1 MAKKQNNGSKT
12 GRPSLKKPSLKADS
26 QLSMARRSVYVL
38 TVGDI
43 RILNLTIVKN
53 EVRVEIIAEAI

>member
-1 MAKKQNNGSKT
+1 MAKKLNSGSKT
-12 GRPSLKKPSLKADS
+12 GQLSLKKPLLKADS
-26 QLSMARRSVYVL
+26 RLSTAKRSVYVL